1 MEGRMTRK
9 NPQGMG
15 YRVWLDHAGSFRI
28 ESQGG
33 ELFLLGDLADKLGYL
48 EDEEEKRRKKR

>member
-9 NPQGMG
+9 NPQGIG

-33 ELFLLGDLADKLGYL
+33 ELFLLGDLADQLGYL
-48 EDEEEKRRKKR
+48 EDEEENRRKKR

>member
-1 MEGRMTRK
+1 MEGWMTRK

-33 ELFLLGDLADKLGYL
+33 ELFLLGDLADKLGRM

>member
-1 MEGRMTRK
+1 MKERMTRK
-9 NPQGMG
+9 NPQGIG

-33 ELFLLGDLADKLGYL
+33 ELFLLGDLADKLGRM

>member
-33 ELFLLGDLADKLGYL
+33 ELFPLGDLADKLGRL
-48 EDEEEKRRKKR
+48 EDDEEKRRRKR

>member
-33 ELFLLGDLADKLGYL
+33 ELFLLGDLADKLGRL
-48 EDEEEKRRKKR
+48 EDQEEKHKK

>member
-1 MEGRMTRK
+1 MKERMTRK

-48 EDEEEKRRKKR
+48 EDEEKKRRKKR

>member
-1 MEGRMTRK
+1 MKERMTRK

>member
-1 MEGRMTRK
+1 MKERMTRK
-9 NPQGMG
+9 NPQGIG

>member
-1 MEGRMTRK
+1 MKERMTRK

-33 ELFLLGDLADKLGYL
+33 ELFLLGDLADKLGRM

>member
-1 MEGRMTRK
+1 MNERMTRK
-9 NPQGMG
+9 NPHGMG

-33 ELFLLGDLADKLGYL
+33 DLFLMGDLADRLGKL
-48 EDEEEKRRKKR
+48 EDEEEQRGKRR